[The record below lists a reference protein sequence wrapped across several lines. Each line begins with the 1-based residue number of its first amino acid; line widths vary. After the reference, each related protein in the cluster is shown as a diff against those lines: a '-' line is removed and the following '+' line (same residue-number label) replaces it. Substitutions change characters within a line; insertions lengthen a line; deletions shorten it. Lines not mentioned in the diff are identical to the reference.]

1 LWSQV
6 ALKRPAVLVV
16 PLAQMERG
24 RRIEAIRVPTEPNLM
39 SRSAPAI
46 EGDGVSPCHRS
57 DPTWFGAL
65 LALLMAAASFVAVP
79 VSAQTTGDAAVRQA
93 ISAYEAGELERA
105 LAMLNAI
112 PSSLP
117 ARDAAVRSL
126 YQGLIHFAFGDAN
139 RARDAFA
146 RAVVLEPRLALNP
159 EIHSPARIRAFEAAR
174 DSVVETWRTAAA
186 GAEANGDLQRA
197 SRQWQ
202 NVLLAVPDDTTAASR
217 LVAINTA
224 LAAPPQMSAE
234 PPPPETRT
242 TVDSARTDSAAVRPT
257 PPAAAPPR
265 VVQVYDPG
273 QAALLGIIFP
283 GLGEFYTGRKLR
295 GALLMGAAVGA
306 VAFGFMT
313 ESVEVQCLSVPVNNF
328 CPPEDVVGERVTRPY
343 LAPSVGVAAA
353 LTVVGAIDAYFG
365 ARRANARAAAA
376 AGGGTGDRAG
386 GARLERPALVPT
398 PHDLRIEL
406 LRVRF

>member
-1 LWSQV
+1 MV
-6 ALKRPAVLVV
+6 APLRPAVLFV
-16 PLAQMERG
+16 PLEQMERG
-24 RRIEAIRVPTEPNLM
+24 RRIEVIRVPTQPNRM

-46 EGDGVSPCHRS
+46 EGDGMKPSHRS

-65 LALLMAAASFVAVP
+65 LALLIAAASFVAVP

-105 LAMLNAI
+105 LAMLDAT
-112 PSSLP
+112 PASLP

-126 YQGLIHFAFGDAN
+126 YQGLIHFAFGDAA

-146 RAVVLEPRLALNP
+146 RAVELEPRLALNA
-159 EIHSPARIRAFEAAR
+159 EIHSPARIRAFEVAR
-174 DSVVETWRTAAA
+174 DSVVGTWREAATAA
-186 GAEANGDLQRA
+186 EASGDLQRA

-202 NVLLAVPDDTTAASR
+202 NVLLALPDDTAAANR
-217 LVAINTA
+217 LVTINAA
-224 LAAPPQMSAE
+224 LASPPQMSAE
-234 PPPPETRT
+234 PPPPVTRT
-242 TVDSARTDSAAVRPT
+242 AVDTAGTDSATNPVT
-257 PPAAAPPR
+257 PPAVPPR
-265 VVQVYDPG
+265 VAQVYDPG

-295 GALLMGAAVGA
+295 GALLMGAAAGA

-328 CPPEDVVGERVTRPY
+328 CPPEEVVGERVTRPY
-343 LAPSVGVAAA
+343 LAPSMGAAAA
-353 LTVVGAIDAYFG
+353 LTVLGAIDAYFG

-376 AGGGTGDRAG
+376 AAGGNGGRPG
-386 GARLERPALVPT
+386 GARLEPPALVPT